1 MKSDLVSIIIPVYNS
16 ERYLEEC
23 LDSVISQTYENI
35 EIIAIDDGSTDSSL
49 ELLKKYSNKI
59 KILTQKN
66 NGLASSLNLG
76 IDKMNGDWFKW
87 FSPDDLMQSQ
97 TIEILVKEAKKYQNT
112 IVYSNWN
119 IIDEN
124 GTILRK
130 FHESDYNSISNFDF
144 NIRLLDGQQINVNTT
159 LIPSSLFEKCKF
171 RKLDDLVAIDYDFF
185 LCCALLHQTKFHLIS
200 KQLINYRIHSNQ
212 MSHKNITKTLDYV
225 SRIKDEVL
233 LHLDK
238 SVQAKYVNEL
248 KEYKKTKSSKRKTME
263 LGMRLISATP
273 SWVSDRIL
281 TFYLNKIRQNR

>member
-1 MKSDLVSIIIPVYNS
+1 MKSELVSIVIPVYNS
-16 ERYLEEC
+16 ERYLEKC
-23 LDSVISQTYENI
+23 INSIISQSYKNI

-49 ELLKKYSNKI
+49 KILKKYSNEI

-87 FSPDDLMQSQ
+87 FSPDDLMQNQ
-97 TIEILVKEAKKYQNT
+97 TIEILLKEAKKYQNT
-112 IVYSNWN
+112 IIYSNWN

-124 GTILRK
+124 EITIRE
-130 FHESDYNSISNFDF
+130 FHESDYNSLSNFDF

-159 LIPSSLFEKCKF
+159 LIPSSLLEKCRF
-171 RKLDDLVAIDYDFF
+171 RELDDLVAIDYDFF
-185 LCCALLHQTKFHLIS
+185 LSCALLHQTKFRLIP

-212 MSHKNITKTLDYV
+212 MSHKNITKTLDYI
-225 SRIKDEVL
+225 SQIKDNVL
-233 LHLDK
+233 AQIDESLQK
-238 SVQAKYVNEL
+238 KYFNQL
-248 KEYKKTKSSKRKTME
+248 QLYQKTKSPKRKTME
-263 LGMRLISATP
+263 LGMKLISATP